1 MSASEQPKK
10 SKTSARTIEEE
21 IEFQEDK
28 LRKLKDQKRLN
39 DIKLRERNIRAVLD
53 LLKTERLDVVSAE
66 QWHKKLPEIRTL
78 LLGKT
83 TGTSPASVTEDPKSI
98 VPQAA

>member
-1 MSASEQPKK
+1 MSDSEQPKK

-21 IEFQEDK
+21 IEFQEEK

-39 DIKLRERNIRAVLD
+39 DIKQRERNIRAVLD

-66 QWHKKLPEIRTL
+66 QWQKKLPEIRTL

-83 TGTSPASVTEDPKSI
+83 TGTSPASVKEDPKST

>member
-21 IEFQEDK
+21 IEFAEER
-28 LRKLKDQKRLN
+28 LRKLRDQKRLN
-39 DIKLRERNIRAVLD
+39 DIKQREKNMRAVLD
-53 LLKTERLDVVSAE
+53 LLKTERLDVVSSE
-66 QWHKKLPEIRTL
+66 QWQKVLPEIRTL

-83 TGTSPASVTEDPKSI
+83 SVPSPASVKEDSKAS
-98 VPQAA
+98 VAQAS